1 MFPNR
6 YRRLL
11 LVLIGAALVL
21 GACSDDTSDTT
32 VAAEGDTSDT
42 TMAAEGDTSDTTMA
56 EDMEMEDDDH
66 GDFAFGEPADAAD
79 ADRTIEIVAGDE
91 LRFSPDAVTVT
102 AGETITFH
110 VTNEGNLPHDFTLG
124 DEAAQAEHEEEMAE
138 MEGEM
143 VHDDANTLFLASGET
158 KELTW
163 HFTEPGT
170 VLYGCHEP
178 GHYDAGMVGE
188 ITVSS

>member
-1 MFPNR
+1 MISRR
-6 YRRLL
+6 YTRFLL
-11 LVLIGAALVL
+11 ILIGAALIL

-32 VAAEGDTSDT
+32 
-42 TMAAEGDTSDTTMA
+42 MADE
-56 EDMEMEDDDH
+56 MEMEEDDH
-66 GDFAFGEPADAAD
+66 GEFAFGEPADPAD

-91 LRFSPDAVTVT
+91 LRFSPEEVTVA
-102 AGETITFH
+102 AGETITFR
-110 VTNEGNLPHDFTLG
+110 VINEGNLPHDFTLG
-124 DEAAQAEHEEEMAE
+124 DEAAQQEHEEEMAE

-143 VHDDANTLFLASGET
+143 EHDEANALSLASGET

-170 VLYGCHEP
+170 VFYGCHEP

-188 ITVSS
+188 ITVTP